1 MAHFAQIDDNNIVT
15 NVIVVA
21 NSECLDS
28 NGNESEEVGINFCT
42 NLLGGRWVQT
52 SYNNKIRRYFAGIGY
67 YYDQTRDAFIPP
79 KPFLSWVFNEETYEW
94 DPPIPRPTNTLH
106 YWDESEKNWKPVI

>member
-28 NGNESEEVGINFCT
+28 DGNESEEIGINFCT
-42 NLLGGRWVQT
+42 NLLGGRWLQT
-52 SYNNKIRRYFAGIGY
+52 SYNGSFRGHYASGCV
-67 YYDQTRDAFIPP
+67 YDPE
-79 KPFLSWVFNEETYEW
+79 L
-94 DPPIPRPTNTLH
+94 
-106 YWDESEKNWKPVI
+106 DEFKVPEIVEG